1 MIRHYKFKLNP
12 SKIQAKRLK
21 QECFVAKQIFDILLN
36 LYKNKDSRELVFSYS
51 VNAHIK
57 DILTK
62 RNLSINS
69 KVLQQSVRSFCTMIT
84 ARSKLKAQGI
94 HVGELK
100 FKKFKDNIN
109 QSFKTCG
116 KGQFKIERISHKKG
130 ILSLFKMKIPVV
142 MTRDLPSIPKTLI
155 ISFDGID
162 FFASFSIEVPS
173 INSING
179 LNIIQ
184 NFSRETSLGID
195 LNNNSVDFGTD
206 KKHFKYKIIKLKQID
221 KTIKKLENLGRKMAK
236 SRDRWE
242 RKKEEKPLQS
252 ENYKKIEKKFKKLHR
267 KVARQRQARILDIKS
282 YFIKIMLDNNLNQV
296 AMEDLDV
303 KKMTNKENVIAFI
316 GTKKSKQMRKNLL
329 SVGYGKIREE
339 IEDACVQYGWRFHK
353 VDPKYTSKQ
362 CACCGEINKKLKI
375 TEREYKCSCGWEVA
389 RDYNACINILSRIT
403 G

>member
-1 MIRHYKFKLNP
+1 MNRYYKFKLTPN
-12 SKIQAKRLK
+12 KIQAKRLK

-51 VNAHIK
+51 VEAHIK
-57 DILTK
+57 DILNK

-69 KVLQQSVRSFCTMIT
+69 KVLQQSVRSFCKMIT
-84 ARSKLKAQGI
+84 ARSKLKTQGI

-100 FKKFKDNIN
+100 FKKFKDNIK

-116 KGQFKIERISHKKG
+116 KGQFKIERINHKTG

-155 ISFDGID
+155 ISFDGVD
-162 FFASFSIEVPS
+162 FFASFSVDVPT

-179 LNIIQ
+179 LNIRQ
-184 NFSRETSLGID
+184 VFNRESSIGID

-206 KKHFKYKIIKLKQID
+206 KKHFKYKIIKLSDIN
-221 KTIKKLENLGRKMAK
+221 KTIEKLETLGRRMAK
-236 SRDRWE
+236 SRERWKN
-242 RKKEEKPLQS
+242 KKEEKPLQS
-252 ENYKKIEKKFKKLHR
+252 ENYKKIERKFKKLYR
-267 KVARQRQARILDIKS
+267 KVARQRQARILNIKS
-282 YFIKIMLDNNLNQV
+282 YFIKIMIENNLNQV

-303 KKMTNKENVIAFI
+303 KKMTNKDNIIDYI

-375 TEREYKCSCGWEVA
+375 SEREYKCSCGWTVA
-389 RDYNACINILSRIT
+389 RDYNACINILSRIA